1 MPVQYGQGIQTQS
14 RISHLTMHRAGLEV
28 VRATNGL
35 RTHAPAAGIVGI
47 AAIVLSASE
56 GSD

>member
-1 MPVQYGQGIQTQS
+1 
-14 RISHLTMHRAGLEV
+14 MHRAGLEV